1 MPVDTKERQDVYQH
15 GALTYDPAGATLTMR
30 GRQMAVTEADKV
42 LIRTATAPRW
52 WQDLVSQADQ
62 VRSSEGVPLILW
74 LPGGDYLMV
83 GRHSESFIQWAES
96 VGIQCEYHRGVGTL
110 MRNPHF
116 PDTLGSNMSR
126 SGVQATTV
134 ASSYL
139 NPVTEQS
146 KILAAS
152 ADEATSDGYE
162 IPRQDV
168 FPSERVL
175 MKHQVPVVL
184 TLAHRGRGIL
194 ADDVG
199 SGKSSMFI
207 CGFIAKAQYRHLVLG
222 ENLSHTFP
230 LVIVTKKKLVAPTA
244 REVNAWF
251 SALRVA
257 VVGDKRKDAI
267 TIDEADVIVTTPG
280 LLANNMHE
288 ILSRRPQGAVFDES
302 HMFKNPMTKASKSA
316 MKLVRA
322 VRENTDHPYVV
333 CASATPMP
341 NRPAELWSQLKLTGM
356 GDDIVAL
363 AREKQTYPSRVK
375 FSLRSSRTIPVTD
388 QTVFELRYCK
398 GKAGPF
404 GWDVRGAD
412 NETEL
417 YQSLRDT
424 GLIRRRKSEFITPLP
439 LLHQH
444 VINCKI
450 SEEYQREYSRAEE
463 QFPDHLVV
471 SLRRKAAR
479 ENWTDAELRVATA
492 EALMKAQDS
501 EAIMQMTALR
511 ELVGIAKVD
520 PVTEWIKRFF
530 AADPLIVGRDTTRNK
545 LIVFA
550 HHRKVQKAL
559 IENPDLQRFGLRS
572 ITAET
577 KDVNAIVDEFQR
589 ADSGVNLLICY
600 SEAREGLTLTAAK
613 DVLVAELPFVPSWL
627 IQMAGRC
634 WARISADYAP
644 HEAHL
649 HYAVADVGTDRYLAE
664 MIQDKMNT
672 SRTIIDGILATEV
685 LNEAEGED

>member
-1 MPVDTKERQDVYQH
+1 MPTATATFRH
-15 GALTYDPAGATLTMR
+15 GGLTYDPDTATLSMR
-30 GRQMAVTEADKV
+30 GRTIPVTEADKV
-42 LIRTATAPRW
+42 LVRTAGAPRW
-52 WQDLVSQADQ
+52 WQDLVAQAEQ
-62 VRSSEGVPLILW
+62 VRVSEQIPLIMA
-74 LPGGDYLMV
+74 LPGGDYLLV
-83 GRHSESFIQWAES
+83 GRHSESFVSWAES
-96 VGIQCEYHRGVGTL
+96 VGVEARYLRGTGTL
-110 MRNPHF
+110 MSDPHF
-116 PDTLGSNMSR
+116 PDGLGSQMSR

-134 ASSYL
+134 ASAEL

-146 KILAAS
+146 RLLAEA
-152 ADEATSDGYE
+152 AAEATAAGYE

-168 FPSERVL
+168 LPSRRVL

-184 TLAHRGRGIL
+184 TLAHRGRGLL

-207 CGFIAKAQYRHLVLG
+207 CGFFARAQYRHLVLG
-222 ENLSHTFP
+222 EELYDTFP

-251 SALRVA
+251 DHLRVH
-257 VVGDKRKDAI
+257 VVGDKRKSAVPIED
-267 TIDEADVIVTTPG
+267 ADVIVATPG
-280 LLANNMHE
+280 LLANNMHDV
-288 ILSRRPQGAVFDES
+288 LSRRPQGAVFDES
-302 HMFKNPMTKASKSA
+302 HMFKNPMTKAAKSA

-322 VRENTDHPYVV
+322 VHDNTDHPYVV

-341 NRPAELWSQLKLTGM
+341 NRPAELWSQLRLTGM
-356 GDDIVAL
+356 SEDVVAV
-363 AREKQTYPSRVK
+363 ARSKRPYPSRVK
-375 FSLRSSRTIPVTD
+375 FSLKSSRTISVTD
-388 QTVFELRYCK
+388 QTIFELRYCK
-398 GKAGPF
+398 GRAGPF
-404 GWDVRGAD
+404 GWDVRGSD
-412 NETEL
+412 NEAEL
-417 YQSLRDT
+417 SEALRDA

-444 VINCKI
+444 IVRCPI
-450 SEEYQREYSRAEE
+450 SEEYQREYARAEQ

-471 SLRRKAAR
+471 SLRRRAKR
-479 ENWTDAELRVATA
+479 EGWDETRLRQEIT
-492 EALMKAQDS
+492 EALMKSENS

-511 ELVGIAKVD
+511 ELVGVAKVD
-520 PVTEWIKRFF
+520 AVTDWIHRFF
-530 AADPLIVGRDTTRNK
+530 AADPLIVGRDATRTK

-550 HHRKVQKAL
+550 HHRKVQSAL
-559 IENPDLQRFGLRS
+559 IDNPDLARYGLRA

-577 KDVNAIVDEFQR
+577 REVNSVVDEFQR

-634 WARISADYAP
+634 WARISADYPP

-664 MIQDKMNT
+664 MIQEKMNT
-672 SRTIIDGILATEV
+672 SRTIIDGLLATEV